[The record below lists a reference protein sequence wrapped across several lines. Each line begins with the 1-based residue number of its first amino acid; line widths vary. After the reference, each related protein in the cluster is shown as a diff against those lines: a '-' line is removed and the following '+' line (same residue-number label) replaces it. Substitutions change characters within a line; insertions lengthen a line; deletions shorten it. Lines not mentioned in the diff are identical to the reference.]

1 MKTSK
6 NIILLLAACVSFTS
20 CAQIDSALVKN
31 TGLTSKD
38 AILLGV
44 KAKERIDLTLK
55 EYNDAKNRNLSGKEV
70 VEVVAV
76 PDGSVAENLKDSSVE
91 KRPSMLDSIL
101 GAIGF

>member
-6 NIILLLAACVSFTS
+6 NIILLLAACASFTS
-20 CAQIDSALVKN
+20 CTQLDSMLVKN

-70 VEVVAV
+70 VEVVVV
-76 PDGSVAENLKDSSVE
+76 PEGSIAESLKDSSVE
-91 KRPSMLDSIL
+91 KQTSFLGSIL